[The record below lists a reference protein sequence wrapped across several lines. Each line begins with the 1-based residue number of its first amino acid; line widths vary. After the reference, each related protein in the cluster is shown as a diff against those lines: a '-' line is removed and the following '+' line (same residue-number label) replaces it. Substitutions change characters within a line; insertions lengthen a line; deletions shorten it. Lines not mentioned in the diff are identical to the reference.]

1 MGGQQLRYRQAIEAL
16 SHLGPVTLL
25 LLRSARVVDGAADA
39 APLTIEV
46 DPEVPRRGLYRWS
59 AALGSPAKKLV
70 RARLRARFQL
80 KLQQSLDA
88 ILAQSDPD
96 IVVVESPELMPYLP
110 PLAAPGRYVIYDAH
124 NVEKVLWGD
133 FVALRGRL
141 GVGIGRA
148 AFRERVLAGEASL
161 ATSADQVWTCSE
173 NDARLFAAVY
183 PGSRAEIKVV
193 PNAVDAVGLG
203 AAAAQRHA
211 NAGKE
216 GQPPRVLYTANF
228 GYAPNLEAA
237 RILLDEI
244 RPRLL
249 AAVPSL
255 QVVLCG
261 QQPPPELQALAAS
274 EPDVVVTG
282 AVPDVRPWFA
292 AAGAV
297 IVPLRHGGGT
307 RLKILEALAA
317 GCPLVST
324 HKGAEGL
331 QLDDGLHLR
340 LAETAHDLAEALL
353 WCLREPEMA
362 QAMAER
368 GRARVAELYSW
379 EANEAR
385 VREIVSAL
393 SRQDAQS
400 RSMRRAPP
408 PKSPSP

>member
-1 MGGQQLRYRQAIEAL
+1 
-16 SHLGPVTLL
+16 
-25 LLRSARVVDGAADA
+25 
-39 APLTIEV
+39 
-46 DPEVPRRGLYRWS
+46 
-59 AALGSPAKKLV
+59 
-70 RARLRARFQL
+70 
-80 KLQQSLDA
+80 
-88 ILAQSDPD
+88 
-96 IVVVESPELMPYLP
+96 
-110 PLAAPGRYVIYDAH
+110 
-124 NVEKVLWGD
+124 
-133 FVALRGRL
+133 
-141 GVGIGRA
+141 
-148 AFRERVLAGEASL
+148 
-161 ATSADQVWTCSE
+161 
-173 NDARLFAAVY
+173 
-183 PGSRAEIKVV
+183 
-193 PNAVDAVGLG
+193 LG

-292 AAGAV
+292 AADAV

-408 PKSPSP
+408 PESPSP